1 MEIVNYGSLSFA
13 EAIAYLRSKLSTP
26 TERWADVWGEAHNR
40 AFMVAGAMEKD
51 LLSDLRQAVDD
62 AIAKGISLNQFQK
75 DFGNIAAKHGWAY
88 NGTEPWRAHIIYD
101 TNMRQSYNA
110 GREAQMMNNQ
120 ARRPYGLYRH
130 GDSLNPREQ
139 HLKWHDLVLPL
150 DDPFW
155 LTHSPQNGYGCK
167 CKKFSLSEA
176 DLKRRGLTVSRSPEI
191 EYRDYLDKVTGEIHQ
206 VPKGIDPGFD
216 YKPESLA
223 DENQRLARYLER
235 KGNQSDV
242 DNT

>member
-1 MEIVNYGSLSFA
+1 METLNYGSLSFQQ
-13 EAIAYLRSKLSTP
+13 AIAYFRTKLNIP

-40 AFMVAGAMEKD
+40 SFMVAGAMKKD

-62 AIAKGISLNQFQK
+62 AIAKGISLNEFQK
-75 DFGNIAAKHGWAY
+75 EFSNIAAKRGWAY
-88 NGTEPWRAHIIYD
+88 NGSEPWRAHIIYD

-110 GREAQMMNNQ
+110 GREAQMQ
-120 ARRPYGLYRH
+120 AAKARRPYGLYRH
-130 GDSLNPREQ
+130 GDSLNPRVQ

-155 LTHSPQNGYGCK
+155 ETHSPQNGYGCK

-176 DLKRRGLTVSRSPEI
+176 DLKRRGLTVSSSPAI
-191 EYRDYLDKVTGEIHQ
+191 EYREYVDEVTGEVHQ

-223 DENQRLARYLER
+223 EGNKRLKQYLDS
-235 KGNQSDV
+235 KG
-242 DNT
+242 